1 MIAPKVLLVDDEE
14 SFVDVVAKRLSLRGF
29 DTLTALSGKAALE
42 LLDTVPN
49 VEVVVLDL
57 KMPGLDG
64 IETLNLIKN
73 VHPLVEV
80 IILTGH
86 ATVPSS
92 IEGMKLGAYDYLT
105 KPAETEKLV
114 SLIEAA
120 ASKKRHNED
129 TVVRIMSNYPK
140 VRRKMAENEDP
151 FIKRALGLEN
161 EESS

>member
-64 IETLNLIKN
+64 IETSE
-73 VHPLVEV
+73 P
-80 IILTGH
+80 
-86 ATVPSS
+86 
-92 IEGMKLGAYDYLT
+92 D
-105 KPAETEKLV
+105 
-114 SLIEAA
+114 
-120 ASKKRHNED
+120 KKRSPVGGGDNPDRSRHC
-129 TVVRIMSNYPK
+129 SLQY
-140 VRRKMAENEDP
+140 RRHENWAP
-151 FIKRALGLEN
+151 TTI
-161 EESS
+161 